1 MIENYADSEMQKMT
15 WNLAL
20 HLQTLMIRNHKV
32 TEERE
37 WCFLRAQKNLL
48 KIILCL
54 YDFFFF
60 AQIQKILF
68 IYPVLTKMLWKA
80 KPTFS

>member
-37 WCFLRAQKNLL
+37 
-48 KIILCL
+48 
-54 YDFFFF
+54 
-60 AQIQKILF
+60 
-68 IYPVLTKMLWKA
+68 
-80 KPTFS
+80 